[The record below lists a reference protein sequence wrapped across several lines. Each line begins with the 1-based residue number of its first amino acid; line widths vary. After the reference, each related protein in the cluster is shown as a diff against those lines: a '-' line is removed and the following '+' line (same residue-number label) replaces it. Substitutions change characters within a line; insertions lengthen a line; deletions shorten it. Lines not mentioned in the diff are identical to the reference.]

1 MVAGPLFSGTIA
13 RPTGQ
18 RPGQS
23 TPRIPTA
30 VFHDER
36 ELMEA
41 YASWLPV
48 VAALVAAGAAGG
60 LIAGLLGVGGGIV
73 LVPAL
78 DLALATA
85 GVDRAVSLHVAVAT
99 SMATIVPTAISSSR
113 AHARRNAVDFA
124 VARRWAVPIVT
135 GALAGALVAAHVQVD
150 VLAAVFGT
158 VALLS
163 ALKMLLPLDRVVLR
177 QSLPG
182 GVTGALIPAFI
193 GAISAMM
200 GIGGGTLSVPTM
212 TLCGEPVHKA
222 VGTAALLGLWIALP
236 ATIGYLVARPAEAVT
251 LPPLTIGYVSLVGFA
266 LVAPI
271 SWLVAPM
278 GARLAHSLDR
288 RKLSAAFG
296 AFLLLVATR
305 MLYRVLT

>member
-1 MVAGPLFSGTIA
+1 
-13 RPTGQ
+13 
-18 RPGQS
+18 
-23 TPRIPTA
+23 
-30 VFHDER
+30 
-36 ELMEA
+36 MEA
-41 YASWLPV
+41 YANWLPV
-48 VAALVAAGAAGG
+48 IAALVAAGAAGG

-78 DLALATA
+78 DVALAAA
-85 GVDRAVSLHVAVAT
+85 GVDHAVSLHVAVAT

-113 AHARRNAVDFA
+113 AHASRNAVDFA
-124 VARRWAVPIVT
+124 VVKRWSVPIVV
-135 GALAGALVAAHVQVD
+135 GALAGSLAAAHVNSQ

-163 ALKMLLPLDRVVLR
+163 ALKMLLPLDHVVLR
-177 QSLPG
+177 PSLPG
-182 GVTGALIPAFI
+182 GIVGTLIPAFI

-236 ATIGYLVARPAEAVT
+236 ATAGYLLARPAEAAA
-251 LPPLTIGYVSLVGFA
+251 LPPLTIGYVSLVGLA

-271 SWLVAPM
+271 SWLVAPL

-296 AFLLLVATR
+296 LFLLVVAIR
-305 MLYRVLT
+305 MLYRVLS

>member
-1 MVAGPLFSGTIA
+1 MAGPLFSGTIA
-13 RPTGQ
+13 RPAAQWSGPPTL
-18 RPGQS
+18 R
-23 TPRIPTA
+23 RIA
-30 VFHDER
+30 VVFHVEP

-48 VAALVAAGAAGG
+48 IAALVAAGAAGG

-78 DLALATA
+78 DLALGTA
-85 GVDRAVSLHVAVAT
+85 GVDPAVSLHVAVAT

-113 AHARRNAVDFA
+113 AHARRDAVDFA
-124 VARRWAVPIVT
+124 VVRRWSIPIVA
-135 GALAGALVAAHVQVD
+135 GALAGSLAAARVQGD

-177 QSLPG
+177 PSLPG
-182 GVTGALIPAFI
+182 GVAGALIPAFI
-193 GAISAMM
+193 GALSAMM

-236 ATIGYLVARPAEAVT
+236 ATAGYLLAHPAESVA
-251 LPPLTIGYVSLVGFA
+251 LPPWTIGYVSLVGFA
-266 LVAPI
+266 LVAPL
-271 SWLVAPM
+271 SWLVAPL

-296 AFLLLVATR
+296 LFLLVVAVR
-305 MLYRVLT
+305 MLYRVVS